1 MRRSADTWARLGILL
16 VAVGVPS
23 SCLLTSSFDGLTSGP
38 SLPDAGSTSSTSSSS
53 SGEGGASS
61 VSAGADVSAAA
72 SGTGGGGS
80 TASFP
85 TTSVL
90 DNFDRLDGPL
100 GNGWLIDAALG
111 ASLNSHQLVMNNGT
125 DGVILW
131 PKSFGADQ
139 EAFITFE
146 KTNPDDFEIELILK
160 SQADSGECDALE
172 LAYHPPMLL
181 LYSCNS
187 DGSGTQI
194 GDGLSVMFEQGDQLG
209 GRALADGTVQ
219 AFKNGALITT
229 WSAAGWIHH
238 AKGGRIGL
246 GTYGLKSA
254 NKFDNFGGG
263 MLP

>member
-23 SCLLTSSFDGLTSGP
+23 SCLLTSSFEGLTSGP
-38 SLPDAGSTSSTSSSS
+38 SVPDAGTST
-53 SGEGGASS
+53 SGEGGGASA
-61 VSAGADVSAAA
+61 VSSAASA
-72 SGTGGGGS
+72 TGTGGA
-80 TASFP
+80 ASFP

-90 DNFDRLDGPL
+90 DDFDRLDGPL
-100 GNGWLIDAALG
+100 ANGWLIDASLSAT
-111 ASLNSHQLVMNNGT
+111 LNSHQLVMGGNGI

-139 EAFITFE
+139 EAYVTFE
-146 KTNPDDFEIELILK
+146 ETNPDDFEIELIFK
-160 SQADSGECDALE
+160 SQANSGECDALE

-194 GDGLSVMFEQGDQLG
+194 GDGLDVPFQAGDQLG

-219 AFKNGALITT
+219 AFKNGALINT
-229 WSAAGWIHH
+229 WSAAGWIGH

-246 GTYGLKSA
+246 GTYGLKSP

-263 MLP
+263 TLP

>member
-23 SCLLTSSFDGLTSGP
+23 SCLLTSSFDGLTSDP
-38 SLPDAGSTSSTSSSS
+38 SAPDAGTSTSS

-61 VSAGADVSAAA
+61 AVSSAV
-72 SGTGGGGS
+72 SGTGTGGAGGA
-80 TASFP
+80 ASFP
-85 TTSVL
+85 TTSLL
-90 DNFDRLDGPL
+90 DDFDRLDGPL
-100 GNGWLIDAALG
+100 GNGWLIDASLSAT
-111 ASLNSHQLVMNNGT
+111 LNSHQLVMGGNG

-139 EAFITFE
+139 EAYFTFE
-146 KTNPDDFEIELILK
+146 KTNPDDYEIELLLK

-172 LAYHPPMLL
+172 LAYHPPMLM

-194 GDGLSVMFEQGDQLG
+194 GEGLTVTFQAGDQLG
-209 GRALADGTVQ
+209 ARALADGKVE
-219 AFKNGALITT
+219 AFKNGALIAT
-229 WSAAGWIHH
+229 WNAAGWVHH

-246 GTYGLKSA
+246 GTYGLKSP
-254 NKFDNFGGG
+254 NKFDDFGGG
-263 MLP
+263 ALP